1 MVDKPSIAIAIVAIL
16 IGAGSFAYTGSI
28 VGGLSSQA
36 DLSAVQSDVSSVKTS
51 VSSLAKKS
59 DVSAQISAL
68 QDNLQKQIA
77 AAASGSADAQAKL
90 QAQLASTQ
98 ADLKSAQAAAD
109 AAQADLDKAA
119 AHEALVEAA
128 RLEKKMVWYGF
139 SDTPDMVGIVFKRF
153 QEIYPW
159 AELDYYEGGSAIVA
173 TRMIEEHES
182 GIPTADVVDITN
194 IPGQQFIQYMERDML
209 AAYPIAQQAID
220 YPAGSYD
227 PAGYWHPKTA
237 SPVVIN
243 YNTNLVA
250 AADVPQSWDDL
261 ADAKWKGKLTLQDPA
276 VLSAVGATFAQLK
289 PVMGDKW
296 EAWITAVGE
305 NTAALTPSATAAFNT
320 VVNGEFQITVDLM
333 NDIVKHKGKDPS
345 FPMANAPVKEVGI
358 SFTGIGIYSQASSP
372 NLARLFMEFFT
383 SIEGQKA
390 IVDTGRSGPLAI
402 LGVVEWKGA
411 SFMPPGSSLMDA
423 TTAGDGGDFYS
434 DGDKWKALYKKY
446 FPR

>member
-36 DLSAVQSDVSSVKTS
+36 DLSAVKSDVSSVKSS
-51 VSSLAKKS
+51 VSNLATKS
-59 DVSAQISAL
+59 DVSGQISVL

-77 AAASGSADAQAKL
+77 AAASGSGDALTQL
-90 QAQLASTQ
+90 QAQLAKTQ
-98 ADLKSAQAAAD
+98 ADLKSAQAAAES
-109 AAQADLDKAA
+109 AQAGLDKAA
-119 AHEALVEAA
+119 AHDALVAAA
-128 RLEKKMVWYGF
+128 RLEKKLVWYGF
-139 SDTPDMVGIVFKRF
+139 SDTPDMVGIVYKRF

-182 GIPTADVVDITN
+182 GVPTADVVDITN
-194 IPGQQFIQYMERDML
+194 IPGQQFIQYMARDML

-227 PAGYWHPKTA
+227 PNGYWHPKTA

-250 AADVPQSWDDL
+250 AEDVPQTWEDL
-261 ADAKWKGKLTLQDPA
+261 ADPKWKGLLTLQDPA

-289 PVMGDKW
+289 PIMGDKW

-320 VVNGEFQITVDLM
+320 VVNGEFLITVDLM

-345 FPMANAPVKEVGI
+345 FPMANAPVKEVGV
-358 SFTGIGIYSQASSP
+358 SFTGIGIYSQAAHP
-372 NLARLFMEFFT
+372 NLARLFMQFFT
-383 SIEGQKA
+383 SIEGQEA

-423 TTAGDGGDFYS
+423 TTAGDDGDFYS
-434 DGDKWKALYKKY
+434 DGEKWKALYKKY